1 MSCTLSQMSHHLPS
15 HLNTMSKQSKSSDI
29 RTCGNIILF
38 HNLLAYLIQGC
49 HDRLCLADCRWRC
62 HLCFDRSIHDTTS
75 DLFCKNQYI
84 SRSAAVVLKDLIRVN
99 ESGYAR
105 PYFGSSSCTEC
116 PPTNTAPA
124 SFTLSLPPARISP
137 RICRIQAIRETYD
150 VQGYRRFSSHRPYIT
165 ERVGSGDLSE
175 HIWIIHNRSKEINRL
190 NHRNIICHFVDGSII
205 GSLDSYY

>member
-1 MSCTLSQMSHHLPS
+1 
-15 HLNTMSKQSKSSDI
+15 MSKQSKSSDI

-99 ESGYAR
+99 ESGYAETVFR
-105 PYFGSSSCTEC
+105 FIILHRMSPHKNSTGFFYFIRASCE
-116 PPTNTAPA
+116 N
-124 SFTLSLPPARISP
+124 LPQYLRVET
-137 RICRIQAIRETYD
+137 IRKSHN
-150 VQGYRRFSSHRPYIT
+150 VQCNLRFPSHRIYIT
-165 ERVGSGDLSE
+165 
-175 HIWIIHNRSKEINRL
+175 
-190 NHRNIICHFVDGSII
+190 
-205 GSLDSYY
+205 